1 MTIKKYQKLNL
12 NTNNRLKMIYFY
24 VLNIYNSYDMM
35 AQSEYFTML
44 IDANCVMAR

>member
-1 MTIKKYQKLNL
+1 MY
-12 NTNNRLKMIYFY
+12 Y
-24 VLNIYNSYDMM
+24 IYNSYDMT